1 MIYETKYYGVYM
13 EYWHGYW
20 YLSTDT
26 GIQEYFGIEKPTQ
39 ADIDQFV
46 NTIS

>member
-1 MIYETKYYGVYM
+1 MVQETKYYGVYA
-13 EYWHGYW
+13 EYWNGYW

-26 GIQEYFGIEKPTQ
+26 GIQECFGVEKPSQ

-46 NTIS
+46 EEIK